1 MSLHYAETDFS
12 DLLCSTSLHYTVQ
25 YSAYSKQAS
34 TIHHKFRNLLVF
46 KCNKDFFHCHI
57 RGQVL
62 SQGMGLGPSG
72 GSRTH
77 PPSPLKYGGL
87 CFVMI
92 SLWMLLG
99 DWGCG
104 VHDTPRRQ
112 VLSQCMELGPNGGLR
127 THPPPF
133 PH

>member
-1 MSLHYAETDFS
+1 MQKRTFQICFA
-12 DLLCSTSLHYTVQ
+12 V
-25 YSAYSKQAS
+25 QAS
-34 TIHHKFRNLLVF
+34 TIQYNTLLTVNKPPLYITASRNLLVF

-57 RGQVL
+57 RRQVL

-99 DWGCG
+99 NWGCG